1 MRQNPTHKSMRQIG
15 ILIIKE
21 IYLIV
26 ITSNQF
32 ELNFVWLILIIG
44 YILFLILNTIR
55 DYLS

>member
-32 ELNFVWLILIIG
+32 ELNFVWLIFDNRLYSIFDIKH
-44 YILFLILNTIR
+44 Y
-55 DYLS
+55 